1 MTSVL
6 YITYDGLLE
15 PLGQSQVL
23 AYLAQ
28 LSSEYRIHV
37 LSFEKK
43 ADRKDGEAMAALRAR
58 LRKAGIGWTAL
69 PYHKTP
75 TAPATAFDV
84 AVGVIV
90 GLALALRSRAD
101 ILHVRSYVPALIA
114 LPIRKITAARLLF
127 DMRGFWADERVDGG
141 LWRKD
146 GQLYRLAKSLEGRFL
161 RSAEHIVTLTNASAR
176 ELRNFPAL
184 RGSSTPISVIPT
196 CADLS
201 TFWPGPPP
209 PSGDFV
215 FGYVGSVGTWYLFEE
230 TLAFFRALL
239 HRRPDARFLIV
250 NRKEHDLIRT
260 LVQKAGIPRDR
271 IELVSARHDE
281 VAALVR
287 RMHLGA
293 ALIRPSFSKI
303 ASAPTKIAEYLGC
316 GVPCLGNGGVGDV
329 AEILLGRNVGLLL
342 NSFDAASIDAAV
354 DHALALTQNPALRS
368 RCAEVAREVFSL
380 ERGVAAYR
388 SIYQALVPPA
398 PVPTEA

>member
-23 AYLAQ
+23 AYLMQ
-28 LSSEYRIHV
+28 LSPAYRIHV

-43 ADRKDGEAMAALRAR
+43 ADRMDGTAVAALRAR
-58 LRKAGIGWTAL
+58 LRGVNIGWTPL
-69 PYHKTP
+69 RYHKTP

-84 AVGVIV
+84 GVGVVV
-90 GLALALRSRAD
+90 GLMLALRNRAD

-114 LPIRKITAARLLF
+114 LPIRKLTGARLLF

-141 LWRKD
+141 LWPRN
-146 GQLYRLAKSLEGRFL
+146 GRLYRLAKALEGRFL
-161 RSAEHIVTLTNASAR
+161 NAAEHIVTLTEASAKA
-176 ELRNFPAL
+176 LRNFPAL
-184 RGSSTPISVIPT
+184 RGSGKPIAVIPT

-201 TFWPGPPP
+201 LFRPGPSSPA
-209 PSGDFV
+209 GDFV
-215 FGYVGSVGTWYLFEE
+215 FGYIGSVGTWYMFEE

-239 HRRPDARFLIV
+239 RRRPDARFLIV
-250 NRKEHDLIRT
+250 NRKEHDHIRA
-260 LVQKAGIPRDR
+260 LVRQAGIPLDR

-281 VAALVR
+281 VAPLVR

-303 ASAPTKIAEYLGC
+303 ASAPTKMAEYLGC
-316 GVPCLGNGGVGDV
+316 GVPCLGNSGVGDV
-329 AEILLGRNVGLLL
+329 AEILQGRQVGLLL
-342 NSFDAASIDAAV
+342 DTFDASSIDAAV
-354 DHALALTQNPALRS
+354 GRALALLDDPALRS
-368 RCAEVAREVFSL
+368 RCAEVARELFSL
-380 ERGVAAYR
+380 ERGVAAYA

-398 PVPTEA
+398 AVPTEA